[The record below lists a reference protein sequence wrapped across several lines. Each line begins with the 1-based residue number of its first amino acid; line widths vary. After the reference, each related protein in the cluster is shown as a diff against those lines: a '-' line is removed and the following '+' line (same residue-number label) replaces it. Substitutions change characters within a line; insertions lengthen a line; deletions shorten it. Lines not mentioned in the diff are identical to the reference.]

1 MICKSSHWSG
11 WARRACAAITAI
23 MLQSLF
29 RKEKKM
35 KQIIVLLAMVILGI
49 ALSSMVLSFK
59 DTAGSVTDNTRTK
72 LESTLT
78 FE

>member
-1 MICKSSHWSG
+1 
-11 WARRACAAITAI
+11 
-23 MLQSLF
+23 
-29 RKEKKM
+29 M